1 MSAVL
6 SPPTPAGERTTRP
19 PGWDA
24 LLLAVL
30 VFALLQITGL
40 AEQAALPNRV
50 QDVLRHPA
58 LGNLLPPTGM
68 AAMGEVSPAPAI
80 RLALCSS
87 HSPWD
92 C

>member
-6 SPPTPAGERTTRP
+6 SPPTPAGERTSRP

-24 LLLAVL
+24 LLLALL

-50 QDVLRHPA
+50 QDVLRHPI
-58 LGNLLPPTGM
+58 LGNLLPPAGM
-68 AAMGEVSPAPAI
+68 AASLHSAGRAS
-80 RLALCSS
+80 CSAQS
-87 HSPWD
+87 SSRQ
-92 C
+92 CCCRR